1 MWPQFICPNCRA
13 VADLEADVDDPFPD
27 AEWEEVD
34 ADDAAEE
41 QAHSAQATN
50 ITSMLQVPSIEKSN
64 STNCAGSVIGCGD
77 SQENTGEDTTGSESE
92 LQQAMNHLNITP
104 HDTLTTGPPESH
116 SSIGPVN
123 IRSGRPTARQGN
135 TSDGRT
141 ITSDIESSMRIDRTP
156 SPSGRLPVGVS
167 DILSGP
173 DGPMTPRNDAGPFI
187 FDGSAGRA
195 AGARMSALSLTA
207 ATETPPTE
215 S

>member
-41 QAHSAQATN
+41 QAASTQATN
-50 ITSMLQVPSIEKSN
+50 MESMLQVPSVERPH
-64 STNCAGSVIGCGD
+64 STSRAGSIPGRGD
-77 SQENTGEDTTGSESE
+77 SRENTGEDTTGSESE
-92 LQQAMNHLNITP
+92 LQQAMDHLNIALRDTP
-104 HDTLTTGPPESH
+104 ATGPPESH

-123 IRSGRPTARQGN
+123 IRSGRPTARQEN
-135 TSDGRT
+135 SSDGKTT
-141 ITSDIESSMRIDRTP
+141 ISDVESFMRNDRTP
-156 SPSGRLPVGVS
+156 SPSGRLPVAI
-167 DILSGP
+167 DTHSGH
-173 DGPMTPRNDAGPFI
+173 DGPMTPRNNVGPFV

-195 AGARMSALSLTA
+195 AGARMSALNLTA
-207 ATETPPTE
+207 ATETPPAE

>member
-41 QAHSAQATN
+41 QATSTQVTN
-50 ITSMLQVPSIEKSN
+50 IASTLQVPSIERPN
-64 STNCAGSVIGCGD
+64 STSRAGSLHGHGD

-92 LQQAMNHLNITP
+92 LQQAMDHLNIASP
-104 HDTLTTGPPESH
+104 DPPAPGPPESH
-116 SSIGPVN
+116 SSIGPMN
-123 IRSGRPTARQGN
+123 IRSGRLTARQEN
-135 TSDGRT
+135 SSDGRT
-141 ITSDIESSMRIDRTP
+141 TTFDVGSFMRNDRTP
-156 SPSGRLPVGVS
+156 SPSGRLPVGVG
-167 DILSGP
+167 DILSGH
-173 DGPMTPRNDAGPFI
+173 DGPLTPRNDAGPFV

-195 AGARMSALSLTA
+195 AGARMSALNLTGA
-207 ATETPPTE
+207 METPPAE

>member
-27 AEWEEVD
+27 AEWEEID

-41 QAHSAQATN
+41 QAAPKQATN
-50 ITSMLQVPSIEKSN
+50 ITSTLQVPSIEIAN
-64 STNCAGSVIGCGD
+64 STSRAGSIHGHGD

-92 LQQAMNHLNITP
+92 LQQAMDHLNITP
-104 HDTLTTGPPESH
+104 RNTPATDPPESH

-123 IRSGRPTARQGN
+123 IRSGRSTARHEIS
-135 TSDGRT
+135 SDGRT
-141 ITSDIESSMRIDRTP
+141 SSFDVESFMRNDRTP
-156 SPSGRLPVGVS
+156 SPSGRLPVCAG
-167 DILSGP
+167 DLLSGH
-173 DGPMTPRNDAGPFI
+173 DGPMTPRNDAGPFV

-195 AGARMSALSLTA
+195 ASARISALNQTA
-207 ATETPPTE
+207 ATETPPGE